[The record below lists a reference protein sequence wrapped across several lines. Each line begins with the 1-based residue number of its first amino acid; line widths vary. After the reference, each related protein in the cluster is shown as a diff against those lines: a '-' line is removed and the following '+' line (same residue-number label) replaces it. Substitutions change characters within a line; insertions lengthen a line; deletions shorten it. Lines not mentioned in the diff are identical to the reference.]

1 MTSRFIDLDENEL
14 AALQEPPEE
23 PTWQTIAEVTGL
35 SNPLFEASL
44 FAIGYDFTSNVYL
57 IRGDYLSII
66 DPGNDYLIYMELF
79 RQGIKPTDI
88 KKIAITHGHP
98 DHCMGVMELFRGYP
112 GIAQDLDVEVIMH
125 ESGPMEFKE
134 ILEQGGI
141 RYTEVKGGET
151 INLSGFDLEVIHTPG
166 HTLDGLCYYHT
177 PTKTL
182 FSGDTVLT
190 EAMADMDQG
199 GGGRIDHYLYA
210 LRTLRK
216 LEIEHVMPGHGG
228 IAPLVG
234 QRVVRDTYE
243 GLIRKVI
250 DEGTPWMAGAM
261 ALAQQGQLE
270 EALFCCQKVLAEE
283 PDNLRALETKAF
295 LLKDL
300 GRDAEALDVFNQ
312 VLAQKPEHFYAFIGK
327 GMALMAQEKFSEALE
342 SFDKALLLQPGNKEI
357 LINKGLALYLSGR
370 QDEALEI
377 QPFQEA
383 FADKIKEELSQHQ
396 SQSPASES

>member
-1 MTSRFIDLDENEL
+1 MRFVDLDENEL
-14 AALQEPPEE
+14 VEHQESPEE

-44 FAIGYDFTSNVYL
+44 FAVGYDFSSNVYL

-88 KKIAITHGHP
+88 KKVAITHGHP

-112 GIAQDLDVEVIMH
+112 GMTRDLDVEVILH
-125 ESGPMEFKE
+125 EAGPMEFKE
-134 ILEQGGI
+134 ILQQGGI

-151 INLSGFDLEVIHTPG
+151 INLSGIEFQVIHTPG
-166 HTLDGLCYYHT
+166 HTLDGLCYYHAD
-177 PTKTL
+177 TKTL
-182 FSGDTVLT
+182 FSGDTVLP

-199 GGGRIDHYLYA
+199 GGGRMDHYLYS

-216 LEIEHVMPGHGG
+216 MEIEHVMPGHGG

-250 DEGTPWMAGAM
+250 DEGTPWMAGAIT
-261 ALAQQGQLE
+261 LAQEGLLE
-270 EALFCCQKVLAEE
+270 EALFCCQKTLAEK
-283 PDNLRALETKAF
+283 PDDPRALETKAF

-300 GRDAEALDVFNQ
+300 GRDAEAVEIFDQL
-312 VLAQKPEHFYAFIGK
+312 LAQKPDHFYVLIGK
-327 GMALMAQEKFSEALE
+327 GMALMAQEKFADALKVL
-342 SFDKALLLQPGNKEI
+342 DQALLLQPGNKEI
-357 LINKGLALYLSGR
+357 LVNKGLAMYLSGR
-370 QDEALEI
+370 QEEAMEI
-377 QPFQEA
+377 AAFQEA
-383 FADKIKEELSQHQ
+383 FADKIKEELSKHQ
-396 SQSPASES
+396 SKSPASNS

>member
-1 MTSRFIDLDENEL
+1 MRFVDLDENEL

-44 FAIGYDFTSNVYL
+44 FAVGYDFTSNVYL

-88 KKIAITHGHP
+88 KKIAVTHGHP

-112 GIAQDLDVEVIMH
+112 GMARDLDVEVILH
-125 ESGPMEFKE
+125 QSGPEEFLE
-134 ILEQGGI
+134 ILKEAGI
-141 RYTEVKGGET
+141 RITEVKGGET
-151 INLSGFDLEVIHTPG
+151 INLSGFDFEVIHTPG
-166 HTLDGLCYYHT
+166 HTIDGVCYYHA
-177 PTKTL
+177 PTKTA
-182 FSGDTVLT
+182 FTGDTVLP

-199 GGGRIDHYLYA
+199 GGGRLDHYLYS
-210 LRTLRK
+210 LRTLRRYD
-216 LEIEHVMPGHGG
+216 IDHVMPGHGG

-234 QRVVRDTYE
+234 RRVVRDTYE

-250 DEGTPWMAGAM
+250 EEGTPWMAGAM
-261 ALAQQGQLE
+261 ALAQQGLLE
-270 EALFCCQKVLAEE
+270 EALFCCHKVLAEN
-283 PDNLRALETKAF
+283 PDDARALENKAF

-300 GRDAEALDVFNQ
+300 GRDAEAVETFNQ
-312 VLAQKPEHFYAFIGK
+312 VLAKKPDYFFALIGK
-327 GMALMAQEKFSEALE
+327 GMALMALEKFAESLE
-342 SFDKALLLQPGNKEI
+342 VLDQALLLQPGNKEI

-370 QDEALEI
+370 QEEALEI
-377 QPFQEA
+377 EAFQEA
-383 FADKIKEELSQHQ
+383 FADKIKEELSKHQ
-396 SQSPASES
+396 SPSPTSDS

>member
-1 MTSRFIDLDENEL
+1 MRFVDVNEND
-14 AALQEPPEE
+14 PPEVQDTPQE

-44 FAIGYDFTSNVYL
+44 FAVGYDFSSNVYL

-66 DPGNDYLIYMELF
+66 DPGNDYMIYMELF

-88 KKIAITHGHP
+88 KKVALTHGHP
-98 DHCMGVMELFRGYP
+98 DHCMGVVELFRGYP
-112 GIAQDLDVEVIMH
+112 GVAQDLDVEVILH
-125 ESGPMEFKE
+125 ESGPMEFKQ
-134 ILEQGGI
+134 ILQEGGI
-141 RYTEVKGGET
+141 RFTEVKGGET
-151 INLSGFDLEVIHTPG
+151 INLSGFDFEVIHTPG
-166 HTLDGLCYYHT
+166 HTLDGLCYYHA
-177 PTKTL
+177 PTKTA
-182 FSGDTVLT
+182 FTGDTVLP

-234 QRVVRDTYE
+234 RRVVRDTYE

-250 DEGTPWMAGAM
+250 DEATPWMAGAM
-261 ALAQQGQLE
+261 TLAQQGLLE
-270 EALFCCQKVLAEE
+270 EALFCCHKVLAEK
-283 PDNLRALETKAF
+283 PDDPRALETKAF

-300 GRDAEALDVFNQ
+300 GRDAEAMEVFDQ
-312 VLAQKPEHFYAFIGK
+312 VLAQKPDHFYALIGK
-327 GMALMAQEKFSEALE
+327 AMACMGQEKFDE
-342 SFDKALLLQPGNKEI
+342 SLSMLDKALLLQPGNKEV

-370 QDEALEI
+370 QEEALAIE
-377 QPFQEA
+377 PFQEA
-383 FADKIKEELSQHQ
+383 FADKIKEELSTHQ
-396 SQSPASES
+396 SKNPASDS